1 MGFLSK
7 VFKTIISI
15 PKKTIKGFIG
25 SVKGTLDGDPMAMV
39 QLAGYVYGAY
49 QGGQFL
55 ANTAAQQTA
64 AIQGVSGTQLAQG
77 AVGTGGYTSGTASFM
92 ASPTAAGGSLQ
103 AATQMAAT
111 QAAPNY
117 MTLGAQASKVA
128 QQSSYMG
135 KVSTLGSVGKTQSF
149 TDVFGWG
156 GPKMKPSV
164 SQNFYNSPQF
174 KTGLV
179 DAIKSQQDHFVPGP
193 PSTKKSF
200 FGGMRQQF
208 SRGNLGGTAR
218 QYASNVGT
226 GIKDFFVKDP
236 KQWLKAAGIA
246 ASNRSA
252 EYQNLMKEKGEE
264 RINYTEAY
272 EKKYRDMANRYKA
285 LGNNAQARRYDHQA
299 FNLRAVPPSFG
310 PYLAYMSGRANQ
322 PFSFHQDYLRSAIN
336 TDYARSG

>member
-15 PKKTIKGFIG
+15 PKRTIKGVIG
-25 SVKGTLDGDPMAMV
+25 SVRGALDGDPMAMV

-64 AIQGVSGTQLAQG
+64 AIQGVSGTHLAQG
-77 AVGTGGYTSGTASFM
+77 AIGTGGYTPGTASFM

-117 MTLGAQASKVA
+117 MTLGARASKVA
-128 QQSSYMG
+128 QQG
-135 KVSTLGSVGKTQSF
+135 LKPQSF
-149 TDVFGWG
+149 TDAFGWG

-252 EYQNLMKEKGEE
+252 EYQNLMKKAGEE
-264 RINYTEAY
+264 RINYAEAY
-272 EKKYRDMANRYKA
+272 QKQYRDMANRYKA
-285 LGNNAQARRYDHQA
+285 LGNHAQARRYDHQA
-299 FNLRAVPPSFG
+299 FNFRAVPPSFG
-310 PYLAYMSGRANQ
+310 PYLAYMSGRGNQ

-336 TDYARSG
+336 TDYTRSG